1 MLSAKRSATYIPLA
15 LGANSCFAQSLRATL
30 APTGRQPTRL
40 RCKARSTRFR
50 LTAAARRGR
59 DRRLLAPR
67 SRQIR
72 ATSGDVWERQGH
84 GAKSDVAE
92 MGARALTA
100 SPPVNG
106 QDDARA
112 RRAGRV

>member
-15 LGANSCFAQSLRATL
+15 LGANSRSSEALRATL

-40 RCKARSTRFR
+40 RWIARSTRFR
-50 LTAAARRGR
+50 LPAAVRRG
-59 DRRLLAPR
+59 LGCSTLAPR
-67 SRQIR
+67 SRQVR
-72 ATSGDVWERQGH
+72 ATSGDVWERLGR

-92 MGARALTA
+92 IGARALTA
-100 SPPVNG
+100 SLPLNG

-112 RRAGRV
+112 RPA